1 MARRGAERLDDPEA
15 TTGRSRAER
24 AKGGGGASG
33 AWRAAMDQAKPV
45 GRSGATGP
53 TGAGQTRDLDRPARR
68 GLVSDPGERRDAPPP
83 EPWAPEEWVDLD
95 ELEHQ
100 ASDAVARGRSAER
113 RPAPS
118 RALAD
123 QVEDDVRS
131 ELARA
136 VGTGRVDRFEQ
147 RLKDAG
153 RAFEAERYRDASR
166 MLKKLADDAPTA
178 AAVRELYG
186 LTLYRLGQWRAA
198 ARELEAFRQL
208 TDSTEQNPVLAD
220 CYRALRQYR
229 KVDELWEELGAASPS
244 AELVTEGRIVA
255 AGALT
260 DQGDAAGAV
269 RLLAHGFTFPKKPR
283 EHHLRRAYA
292 LADAYERAGD
302 VVRAREQFERI
313 AAVDPDFADARR
325 RARALR

>member
-1 MARRGAERLDDPEA
+1 
-15 TTGRSRAER
+15 
-24 AKGGGGASG
+24 
-33 AWRAAMDQAKPV
+33 MDQARPV
-45 GRSGATGP
+45 GRSGASGP
-53 TGAGQTRDLDRPARR
+53 ARAGETRDLDRPTRR
-68 GLVSDPGERRDAPPP
+68 GLVSDPGERRDAPAP
-83 EPWAPEEWVDLD
+83 EPWAPEEWIDVD
-95 ELEHQ
+95 ELEHR
-100 ASDAVARGRSAER
+100 AEDAVARGRSR
-113 RPAPS
+113 SRPVEPS
-118 RALAD
+118 GAVAD
-123 QVEDDVRS
+123 AVEDSVRA

-147 RLKDAG
+147 RLKDAT
-153 RAFEAERYRDASR
+153 RAFEAERYRDAAR
-166 MLKKLADDAPTA
+166 ILKKLADDAPTA

-198 ARELEAFRQL
+198 AKELEAFRQL
-208 TDSTEQNPVLAD
+208 TDSVEQHPVLAD
-220 CYRALRQYR
+220 CYRALRQYA

-255 AGALT
+255 AGALA

-292 LADAYERAGD
+292 LADAHERTGD
-302 VVRAREQFERI
+302 VVRARELFERI
-313 AAVDPDFADARR
+313 ASVDPDFADARR